1 MSKTSGDSKTILVVD
16 DVSDTLEVL
25 RRNLE
30 SAGFEVYTA
39 SSVSNAV
46 AVLEQARL
54 DVVITDLKMPKV
66 SGIDLVRHVRDN
78 YRGTE
83 VILITGYPTVRTAV
97 EAVKLG
103 AEEYLSKPFSER
115 ELLATVRRALEKRAA
130 TASEDE
136 SGAGT
141 EVEIEGLVG
150 TSPPIRTVKDIVSK
164 AARSLATVLI
174 TGESG
179 TGKELVAR
187 AIHYKGDR
195 ASAAFVA
202 VNCGAIPENLLE
214 SELFGYVQGAFT
226 GADQARA
233 GFFQTADQ
241 GTIFLDE
248 VSEMSPTMQAKLL
261 RVLQEQEIYM
271 LGSSRPIRLDV
282 RVIAS
287 SNANLQRAMQSGA
300 FREDLYYRLNVIAID
315 MPPLRERGEDV
326 LRLAEHFKAKFAAD
340 IRRRPPDF
348 SQRVKQTLLQ
358 HDWPGNVRELE
369 NLVHRLLVLTEG
381 ETIDVPDL
389 PANLRFS
396 LSTSCDPSRSLAEV
410 EAEHI
415 RNVMSSVEGN
425 RTRAAAIL
433 GIDRKTLREKLKRID
448 AEGPAGCS

>member
-1 MSKTSGDSKTILVVD
+1 MSQGGGGSARILVVD
-16 DVSDTLEVL
+16 DVADTLEVL

-30 SAGFEVYTA
+30 GAGFTVSTA
-39 SSVSNAV
+39 TSVSDAV
-46 AVLEQARL
+46 AILEQEPIHL
-54 DVVITDLKMPKV
+54 VITDLKMPNV

-83 VILITGYPTVRTAV
+83 VILITGYPTVRSAV

-115 ELLATVRRALEKRAA
+115 ELLATVRRALEKQAGARPSEA
-130 TASEDE
+130 T
-136 SGAGT
+136 GT
-141 EVEIEGLVG
+141 EDGEEGLVG
-150 TSPPIRTVKDIVSK
+150 HSEPMRAVRRIIRK
-164 AARSLATVLI
+164 AATSSATVLI

-187 AIHYKGDR
+187 AIHYRGER
-195 ASAAFVA
+195 SQAAFVP

-214 SELFGYVQGAFT
+214 SELFGYVKGAFT
-226 GADQARA
+226 GADQSRA

-271 LGSSRPIRLDV
+271 LGSSKPLRLDV

-287 SNANLQRAMQSGA
+287 TNTDLRRAMESGT
-300 FREDLYYRLNVIAID
+300 FREDLYYRLNVIAVE

-326 LRLAEHFKAKFAAD
+326 LMLADHFSSKFAAEMG
-340 IRRRPPDF
+340 REPPQLND
-348 SQRVKQTLLQ
+348 RVKEAFLQ
-358 HDWPGNVRELE
+358 YGWPGNVRELE
-369 NLVHRLLVLTEG
+369 NLIHRLLVMNDSGSIE
-381 ETIDVPDL
+381 VPDL
-389 PANLRFS
+389 PSHMRFS
-396 LSTSCDPSRSLAEV
+396 LSTSCDPNRSLAEV

-415 RNVMSSVEGN
+415 RNVLSSVDGN
-425 RTRAAAIL
+425 RTRAAEIL
-433 GIDRKTLREKLKRID
+433 GIDRKTLREKLKRIEAD
-448 AEGPAGCS
+448 GPDGCR